1 MKTGEKMLDKIKQED
16 ILDVFCGNVDFKKRF
31 LKVNGRTYGIF
42 YIDGMVDSTAL
53 SRFIIEKLR
62 YVNNIRDAVESGEI
76 SFCTCAEADN
86 KQQVISGIIRGNA
99 AVITD
104 NEAFLFDVRKTP
116 KRSVEQPSEESAVK
130 ASKDCFVEELRVN
143 TSLLRK
149 KIASEN
155 LRIEQCIIGKQ
166 TNTAIA
172 IIYMQ
177 NIANPK
183 LIKDV
188 KKKLEKIDNDGII
201 TPGTIEQYLRS
212 SLYSFF
218 PQSIIT
224 ERPDKVSRS
233 LLNGRCAIIVDG
245 LPIGYI
251 LPATVSQLMST
262 PEDYSGNF
270 IFASTVRLLR
280 YCLIVI
286 EVLLPGG
293 YVALTTF
300 HYEMLPSKLALSIA
314 EAKLGVPFPVV
325 FEVLAMLVLFEVL
338 IEAGLHMPQSSGQ
351 AVSIVGAL
359 VVGEAAIAA
368 DLVSPAALIIVAVSA
383 ISSFAMPNQE
393 FSNGLRLWRVI
404 ITLAGGFL
412 GLFGVVAGAIAL
424 LAHVASLESFGV
436 PYLAPFAGV
445 GRIRLK
451 DALIVVPD
459 MLNKERP
466 TELKVKNKRRSK

>member
-1 MKTGEKMLDKIKQED
+1 MFGNEPVNLQD
-16 ILDVFCGNVDFKKRF
+16 ILDVFSGNADFKKRF
-31 LKVNGRTYGIF
+31 LKVKGKTYGIL
-42 YIDGMVDSTAL
+42 YIDGMIDSANL
-53 SRFIIEKLR
+53 SRFIVEKIR
-62 YVNNIRDAVESGEI
+62 YTENVRDAVESGEI
-76 SFCTCAEADN
+76 SFCDSLEVTDKN
-86 KQQVISGIIRGNA
+86 MIIQGILRGKA
-99 AVITD
+99 AVISD
-104 NEAFLFDVRKTP
+104 NEAYLFDVRRTE

-130 ASKDCFVEELRVN
+130 ASKDCFVEELRIN

-149 KIASEN
+149 KIVNEN
-155 LRIEQCIIGKQ
+155 LKIEQCVIGRQ
-166 TNTAIA
+166 TNTAVA
-172 IIYMQ
+172 ICYMQ
-177 NIANPK
+177 NIINPK
-183 LIKDV
+183 LV
-188 KKKLEKIDNDGII
+188 KAVKEKLKKIDNDGII
-201 TPGTIEQYLRS
+201 TPGTIEQYLKS

-218 PQSIIT
+218 PQTIIT

-251 LPATVSQLMST
+251 LPATISQLMST

-270 IFASTVRLLR
+270 IFASIVRLLR
-280 YCLIVI
+280 YCLLSV

-325 FEVLAMLVLFEVL
+325 FEILAMLALFEVL

-368 DLVSPAALIIVAVSA
+368 DLVSPAALIIVAISA

-393 FSNGLRLWRVI
+393 FSNGLRLWRII
-404 ITLAGGFL
+404 ITVLGGVL
-412 GLFGVVAGAIAL
+412 GLFGVVAGAIIL

-445 GRIRLK
+445 KKIRFK

-466 TELKVKNKRRSK
+466 TELHVKNKRRSE

>member
-1 MKTGEKMLDKIKQED
+1 MFGKEPVKLQD
-16 ILDVFCGNVDFKKRF
+16 ILDVFSGNADFKKRF
-31 LKVNGRTYGIF
+31 LKVKGKTYGIL
-42 YIDGMVDSTAL
+42 YIDGMIDSANL
-53 SRFIIEKLR
+53 SRFVVEKLR
-62 YVNNIRDAVESGEI
+62 YVDNVRDAVESGEI
-76 SFCTCAEADN
+76 SFCDSLEVTDKN
-86 KQQVISGIIRGNA
+86 VIIQGILRGKA
-99 AVITD
+99 AVISD
-104 NEAFLFDVRKTP
+104 NEAYLFDVRRTE

-130 ASKDCFVEELRVN
+130 ASKDCFVEELRIN

-149 KIASEN
+149 KIVSEN
-155 LRIEQCIIGKQ
+155 LKIEQCVIGRQ
-166 TNTAIA
+166 TNTAVA
-172 IIYMQ
+172 ICYMQ
-177 NIANPK
+177 NIINPK
-183 LIKDV
+183 LV
-188 KKKLEKIDNDGII
+188 KAVKEKLKKIDNDGII
-201 TPGTIEQYLRS
+201 TPGTIEQYLKS

-218 PQSIIT
+218 PQTIIT

-251 LPATVSQLMST
+251 LPATISQLMST

-270 IFASTVRLLR
+270 IFASIVRLLR
-280 YCLIVI
+280 YCLLSV

-325 FEVLAMLVLFEVL
+325 FEILAMLALFEVL

-368 DLVSPAALIIVAVSA
+368 DLVSPAALIIVAISA

-393 FSNGLRLWRVI
+393 FSNGLRLWRII
-404 ITLAGGFL
+404 ITVLGGVL
-412 GLFGVVAGAIAL
+412 GLFGVVAGAIIL

-445 GRIRLK
+445 KKIRFK

-466 TELKVKNKRRSK
+466 TELHVKNKRRSE

>member
-1 MKTGEKMLDKIKQED
+1 MFGNEPVKLQD
-16 ILDVFCGNVDFKKRF
+16 ILDVFSGNADFKKRF
-31 LKVNGRTYGIF
+31 LKVKGKTYGIL
-42 YIDGMVDSTAL
+42 YIDGMIDSANL
-53 SRFIIEKLR
+53 SRFIVEKLR
-62 YVNNIRDAVESGEI
+62 YTENVRDAVESGEI
-76 SFCTCAEADN
+76 SFCDCHEASDKN
-86 KQQVISGIIRGNA
+86 VIIQGILRGKA
-99 AVITD
+99 AVISD
-104 NEAFLFDVRKTP
+104 NEAYLFDVRRTE

-130 ASKDCFVEELRVN
+130 ASKDCFVEELRIN

-149 KIASEN
+149 KIVSEN
-155 LRIEQCIIGKQ
+155 LKIEQCIIGRQ
-166 TNTAIA
+166 TNTAVA
-172 IIYMQ
+172 ICYMQ
-177 NIANPK
+177 NIINPK
-183 LIKDV
+183 LV
-188 KKKLEKIDNDGII
+188 KAVKEKLKKIDNDGII
-201 TPGTIEQYLRS
+201 TPGTIEQYLKS

-218 PQSIIT
+218 PQTIIT

-251 LPATVSQLMST
+251 LPATISQLMST

-270 IFASTVRLLR
+270 IFASIVRLLR
-280 YCLIVI
+280 YCLLSV

-325 FEVLAMLVLFEVL
+325 FEILAMLALFEVL

-368 DLVSPAALIIVAVSA
+368 DLVSPAALIIVAISA

-393 FSNGLRLWRVI
+393 FSNGLRLWRII
-404 ITLAGGFL
+404 ITVLGGVL
-412 GLFGVVAGAIAL
+412 GLFGVVAGAIIL

-445 GRIRLK
+445 KKIRFK

-466 TELKVKNKRRSK
+466 TELHVKNKRRSE

>member
-1 MKTGEKMLDKIKQED
+1 MYLNQPIKIDD
-16 ILDVFCGNVDFKKRF
+16 ILEVFNGNADFKKRF
-31 LKVNGRTYGIF
+31 LKVNGETLAVF
-42 YIDGMVDSTAL
+42 YIDGMIDSTAL
-53 SRFIIEKLR
+53 SRFVVEKLR
-62 YVNNIRDAVESGEI
+62 YVDDIREAVLSGAI
-76 SFCTCAEADN
+76 SFCDCLEANDKN
-86 KQQVISGIIRGNA
+86 EVIQAIIRGRA
-99 AVITD
+99 ALVYKD
-104 NEAFLFDVRKTP
+104 EAYLFDVRKTE

-149 KIASEN
+149 KIVSEN
-155 LRIEQCIIGKQ
+155 LRVEQSIIGKQ
-166 TNTAIA
+166 ANTAVA
-172 IIYMQ
+172 VIYMK
-177 NIANPK
+177 NIAN
-183 LIKDV
+183 
-188 KKKLEKIDNDGII
+188 KKLVEEIKEKLKQIKNDGII

-212 SLYSFF
+212 NLYSFF

-224 ERPDKVSRS
+224 ERPDKVARS
-233 LLNGRCAIIVDG
+233 LLNGRCVILVDG

-251 LPATVSQLMST
+251 LPATISQFMST

-270 IFASTVRLLR
+270 IFASIVRLLR
-280 YCLIVI
+280 YCLLFV

-325 FEVLAMLVLFEVL
+325 FEVLAMLALFEVL

-393 FSNGLRLWRVI
+393 FSNGLRLWRII
-404 ITLAGGFL
+404 ITVAGGAL
-412 GLFGVVAGAIAL
+412 GLFGVVAGGIVL
-424 LAHVASLESFGV
+424 LAHLASLESFGV

-445 GRIRLK
+445 KKIRVK
-451 DALIVVPD
+451 DALVVVPD
-459 MLNKERP
+459 IFNKERP
-466 TELKVKNKRRSK
+466 SELKVKNKRRSQ

>member
-1 MKTGEKMLDKIKQED
+1 MYGNQPIKIDD
-16 ILDVFCGNVDFKKRF
+16 ILDVFSGNADFKKRF
-31 LKVNGRTYGIF
+31 LKVNGNILGVF
-42 YIDGMVDSTAL
+42 YIDGMIDSASL
-53 SRFIIEKLR
+53 SRFVVEKLR
-62 YVNNIRDAVESGEI
+62 YVDDIREAVSTGVI
-76 SFCTCAEADN
+76 SFCDCIEAND
-86 KQQVISGIIRGNA
+86 KTEVIQAIIRGKA
-99 AVITD
+99 AIVYKD
-104 NEAFLFDVRKTP
+104 EAYLFDVRKTE

-149 KIASEN
+149 KIVSEN
-155 LRIEQCIIGKQ
+155 LRIEQSIIGKQ
-166 TNTAIA
+166 ANTAVA
-172 IIYMQ
+172 VIYMK
-177 NIANPK
+177 NIANKK
-183 LIKDV
+183 LIEEIKE
-188 KKKLEKIDNDGII
+188 KLKRIKNDGII

-224 ERPDKVSRS
+224 ERPDKVARS
-233 LLNGRCAIIVDG
+233 LLNGRCVILVDG

-251 LPATVSQLMST
+251 LPATISQFMST

-270 IFASTVRLLR
+270 IFASIVRLLR
-280 YCLIVI
+280 YCLLFV

-325 FEVLAMLVLFEVL
+325 FEVLAMLALFEVL

-359 VVGEAAIAA
+359 VVGEAAITA

-393 FSNGLRLWRVI
+393 FSNGLRLWRII
-404 ITLAGGFL
+404 ITVAGGAL
-412 GLFGVVAGAIAL
+412 GLFGVVAGGIVL
-424 LAHVASLESFGV
+424 LAHLASLESFGV

-445 GRIRLK
+445 KKIRFK
-451 DALIVVPD
+451 DSLVVVPD

-466 TELKVKNKRRSK
+466 TELKVKNKRRSQ

>member
-1 MKTGEKMLDKIKQED
+1 MFDNKPIKLQD
-16 ILDVFCGNVDFKKRF
+16 ILDVFSGNGDFKRRF
-31 LKVNGRTYGIF
+31 LKVRGTTYGIF
-42 YIDGMVDSTAL
+42 YIDGMIDSLNL
-53 SRFIIEKLR
+53 SRFIVEKLR
-62 YVNNIRDAVESGEI
+62 YIDNIRDAVESGEI
-76 SFCTCAEADN
+76 SFCDCLEAQN
-86 KQQVISGIIRGNA
+86 KSEVIQGILRGKA
-99 AVITD
+99 AVISN
-104 NEAFLFDVRKTP
+104 NEAYLFDVRRTE

-149 KIASEN
+149 KIISEN
-155 LRIEQCIIGKQ
+155 LKIEQCVIGKQ
-166 TNTAIA
+166 TNTSVAIC
-172 IIYMQ
+172 YMQ
-177 NIANPK
+177 NIINPK
-183 LIKDV
+183 LVKAIKD
-188 KKKLEKIDNDGII
+188 KLKNIQNDGII
-201 TPGTIEQYLRS
+201 TPGTIEQYLRNN
-212 SLYSFF
+212 LYSFF

-224 ERPDKVSRS
+224 ERPDKVCRS

-251 LPATVSQLMST
+251 LPATISQLMST

-270 IFASTVRLLR
+270 IFASIVRLLR
-280 YCLIVI
+280 YCLLFV
-286 EVLLPGG
+286 EVFLPGG

-300 HYEMLPSKLALSIA
+300 HYEMLPSKLAISIA

-325 FEVLAMLVLFEVL
+325 FEILAMLALFEVL

-393 FSNGLRLWRVI
+393 FSNGLRLWRII
-404 ITLAGGFL
+404 ITVLGGML
-412 GLFGVVAGAIAL
+412 GLFGVVAGGIVL
-424 LAHVASLESFGV
+424 LAHIASLESFGV

-445 GRIRLK
+445 KKIRLK
-451 DALIVVPD
+451 DALVVVPD

-466 TELKVKNKRRSK
+466 KELNVKNKRRSK

>member
-1 MKTGEKMLDKIKQED
+1 MYSNQIIKIDD
-16 ILDVFCGNVDFKKRF
+16 ILEVFSGNADFKKRF
-31 LKVNGRTYGIF
+31 LKVHGNTLAVF
-42 YIDGMVDSTAL
+42 YIDGMIDSTAL
-53 SRFIIEKLR
+53 SRFVVEKLR
-62 YVNNIRDAVESGEI
+62 YVDDIREAVSTGVI
-76 SFCTCAEADN
+76 SFCDCIEAKDKN
-86 KQQVISGIIRGNA
+86 EVIQAIIRGKA
-99 AVITD
+99 AVIYKD
-104 NEAFLFDVRKTP
+104 EAYLFDVRKTE
-116 KRSVEQPSEESAVK
+116 KRSVEQPSEESAIK
-130 ASKDCFVEELRVN
+130 ASKDCFVEELRIN

-149 KIASEN
+149 KIVSEN
-155 LRIEQCIIGKQ
+155 LRIEQSIIGKQ
-166 TNTAIA
+166 SNTAVA
-172 IIYMQ
+172 VIYMK
-177 NIANPK
+177 NIANKKFIEEIKEK
-183 LIKDV
+183 LKRIK
-188 KKKLEKIDNDGII
+188 NDGII

-212 SLYSFF
+212 NLYSFF

-224 ERPDKVSRS
+224 ERPDKVARS
-233 LLNGRCAIIVDG
+233 LLNGRCVILVDG

-251 LPATVSQLMST
+251 LPATISQFMST

-270 IFASTVRLLR
+270 IFASIVRLLR
-280 YCLIVI
+280 YCLLFV

-325 FEVLAMLVLFEVL
+325 FEVLAMLALFEVL

-393 FSNGLRLWRVI
+393 FSNGLRLWRII
-404 ITLAGGFL
+404 ITLAGGAL
-412 GLFGVVAGAIAL
+412 GLFGVVAGGIIL
-424 LAHVASLESFGV
+424 LAHLASLESFGV

-445 GRIRLK
+445 KKIRLK

-466 TELKVKNKRRSK
+466 TELKVENKRRSE

>member
-1 MKTGEKMLDKIKQED
+1 MFGKEPVKLQD
-16 ILDVFCGNVDFKKRF
+16 ILDVFLGNADFKKRF
-31 LKVNGRTYGIF
+31 LKVKGKTYGIL
-42 YIDGMVDSTAL
+42 YIDGMIDSANL
-53 SRFIIEKLR
+53 SRFVVEKLR
-62 YVNNIRDAVESGEI
+62 YVDNVRDAVESGEI
-76 SFCTCAEADN
+76 SFCDSLE
-86 KQQVISGIIRGNA
+86 VIDKNVIIQGILRGKA
-99 AVITD
+99 AVISD
-104 NEAFLFDVRKTP
+104 NEAYLFDVRRTE

-130 ASKDCFVEELRVN
+130 ASKDCFVEELRIN

-149 KIASEN
+149 KIVSEN
-155 LRIEQCIIGKQ
+155 LKIEQCVIGRQ
-166 TNTAIA
+166 TNTAVA
-172 IIYMQ
+172 ICYMQ
-177 NIANPK
+177 NIINPK
-183 LIKDV
+183 LVRAV
-188 KKKLEKIDNDGII
+188 KEKLKKIDNDGII
-201 TPGTIEQYLRS
+201 TPGTIEQYLKS

-218 PQSIIT
+218 PQTIIT

-251 LPATVSQLMST
+251 LPATISQLMST

-270 IFASTVRLLR
+270 IFASIVRLLR
-280 YCLIVI
+280 YCLLSV

-325 FEVLAMLVLFEVL
+325 FEILAMLALFEVL

-368 DLVSPAALIIVAVSA
+368 DLVSPAALIIVAISA

-393 FSNGLRLWRVI
+393 FSNGLRLWRII
-404 ITLAGGFL
+404 ITVLGGVL
-412 GLFGVVAGAIAL
+412 GLFGVVAGAIIL

-445 GRIRLK
+445 KKIRFK

-466 TELKVKNKRRSK
+466 TELQVKNKRRSE